1 MAERV
6 EGVVGGRTLSFEVG
20 RVAKQAHGAVWVQ
33 YGETVVLVAACAAPK
48 ASEGLDFFPLT
59 VEYREKAYAAG
70 RIPGSIFKREGRN
83 SETETLCARLID
95 HQIRPLFAKEFRA
108 ETQVIAT
115 VLAMDQENPPDILGM
130 TGASSALC
138 LSDIPFAGPIGA
150 VRVGRV
156 NGELILNPTLTQL
169 HESDLDMILS
179 GNRESIISVEGS
191 AKEVDEAA
199 VLAAFELGHQAIVQ
213 IIDMQEQLIA
223 RCGRPKREVVPQPV
237 DEELKA
243 AVLELAEARV
253 KSANRTPE
261 KEGRSDLLRQIQEEV
276 VAALAGRFPESEG
289 EIAALIDDIVRVDMR
304 SMILDKGLRIDGRG
318 KDELRPI
325 TCEVPVLPRVHGS
338 AIFTR
343 GQTQALCVATLGS
356 KSDERMVDDLE
367 GKSFKSFMLDYN
379 FPSYSVGEVRRLGPP
394 SRREI
399 GHGALAEKAL
409 SPIIPAEDS
418 FPYTIRVV
426 SEILESNSSSS
437 MATVCAGTLA
447 LMDAGVPIK
456 TPIAGAGVGL
466 VKEGDRWMV
475 LTDILGAEDHLGD
488 MDLKVAGSR
497 EGITAIQMDIK
508 IKGISFDIMR
518 EGLEAAR
525 VSRLEI
531 LDKMAQALPGP
542 RPELSPFA
550 PRILSIQI
558 PVSKIGLV
566 IGPGGK
572 TIREIEKTGA
582 TINVED
588 DGMIT
593 VASVEAEAGEQALA
607 MIRALVEDAEVGKV
621 YEGRVKSIKEFGAFI
636 EILPG
641 KEGLCHI
648 SELEHRRVARVED
661 VLAEGDLT
669 RVKVIGID
677 DAGKIKLSR
686 KALLE
691 GGPPPG
697 EDGDG
702 DGDGRRRERRERGDR
717 DRDRRPPRRR

>member
-1 MAERV
+1 MMVERV

-33 YGETVVLVAACAAPK
+33 YGETVVLIAACAAPK

-83 SETETLCARLID
+83 SETETLSSRLID
-95 HQIRPLFAKEFRA
+95 HQIRPLFQKEFRA

-115 VLAMDQENPPDILGM
+115 VLSMDQENPPDILGM
-130 TGASSALC
+130 TGASAALC

-156 NGELILNPTLTQL
+156 NGELILNPTFTQL

-191 AKEVDEAA
+191 AKEVGEAG

-223 RCGRPKREVVPQPV
+223 RCGKPKRQVVSRPA
-237 DEELKA
+237 DEELKE
-243 AVLELAEARV
+243 AVLEVAEARI
-253 KSANRTPE
+253 KAANRTPE

-276 VAALAGRFPESEG
+276 VAALAERFPESEG
-289 EIAALIDDIVRVDMR
+289 EILGHIDDVVKVDMR
-304 SMILDKGLRIDGRG
+304 SMILDEGRRIDGRG

-409 SPIIPAEDS
+409 APIIPAEDS

-466 VKEGDRWMV
+466 VKEGERWMV

-497 EGITAIQMDIK
+497 EGVTAIQMDIK

-518 EGLEAAR
+518 EGLERAR

-531 LDKMAQALPGP
+531 LDRMAQALAAP
-542 RPELSPFA
+542 RPQLSPFA

-661 VLAEGDLT
+661 VLAEGDLV

-697 EDGDG
+697 AEGE
-702 DGDGRRRERRERGDR
+702 GDGRHHERRERGDR